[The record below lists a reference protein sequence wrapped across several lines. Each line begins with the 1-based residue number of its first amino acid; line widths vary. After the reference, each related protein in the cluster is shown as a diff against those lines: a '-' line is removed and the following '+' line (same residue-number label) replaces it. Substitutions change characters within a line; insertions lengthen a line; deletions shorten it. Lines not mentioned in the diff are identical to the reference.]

1 MPASDSSTL
10 PLVKF
15 TNLTRANEIGANCY
29 LLEFDGEARV
39 ILDAGMHPRKE
50 GEEATPNLGLLGER
64 PADALIVSHAHHDHI
79 GALPL
84 FLRRNEKMPVY
95 LSEATSLLAEPLL
108 HNSVEV
114 MLKQR
119 AQFGIASYPLF
130 THKEVDRSAKSYRI
144 CRAGQECSIA
154 EDSDSNGRP
163 LTFRFYPGGHILG
176 AVGVRFRYGDR
187 RILYSGDVSFQEQTI
202 MPAADFPLDGID
214 TLIIEATRGA
224 KETPDHQRRPM
235 EVERLIS
242 AIEATF
248 RRGGAVLI
256 PVFALGKTQEL
267 LATIHLEQKAGRLRR
282 CPITIGGL
290 SRSFTQIYDR
300 LAKRSFRR
308 HPGLSL
314 LEDVAPSV
322 LDGRS
327 VRQLSP
333 RPGELY
339 LISSGMM
346 TERTLS
352 NILAQRFLS
361 DERHSIFIVGYCDPN
376 SPAGQLLQTSRGNL
390 VALDSEQPPQPLLCE
405 VEQFDLTSHAIREDL
420 LAYILR
426 VNPRLCVLVHGDAPA
441 LAWFQER
448 LREERPGL
456 EVIVPPPGETLE
468 L

>member
-1 MPASDSSTL
+1 M
-10 PLVKF
+10 KF
-15 TNLTRANEIGANCY
+15 TNLTRANEIGANSY
-29 LLEFDGEARV
+29 LLEFDGEGRI

-50 GEEATPNLGLLGER
+50 GEEATPNFGPIGER

-84 FLRRNEKMPVY
+84 LVRRQEKMPVY
-95 LSEATSLLAEPLL
+95 LSEATQLLAEPLL

-119 AQFGIASYPLF
+119 ASLGVTGYPLF
-130 THKEVDRSAKSYRI
+130 THREVDRSAKAYRV
-144 CRAGQECSIA
+144 CRTGRECSIHGE
-154 EDSDSNGRP
+154 EDPKGEP
-163 LTFRFYPGGHILG
+163 LSFRLYPGGHILG
-176 AVGVRFRYGDR
+176 AVGVRFRYRDR
-187 RILYSGDVSFQEQTI
+187 QILYTGDVSFQEQTL
-202 MPAADFPLDGID
+202 MPGADFPLDGID
-214 TLIIEATRGA
+214 TLIIEATRGG
-224 KETPDHQRRPM
+224 KETPENQRRPK
-235 EVERLIS
+235 EVERLIAS
-242 AIEATF
+242 IHATF

-267 LATIHLEQKAGRLRR
+267 LATLHLEQRAGRLPR

-300 LAKRSFRR
+300 LANRSFRR
-308 HPGLSL
+308 HSGLSL
-314 LEDVAPSV
+314 LGDVAPTV

-327 VRQLSP
+327 VRQLTP
-333 RPGELY
+333 KAGELY

-352 NILAQRFLS
+352 NILAQRFLPE
-361 DERHSIFIVGYCDPN
+361 ERHAIFVVGYCDPN
-376 SPAGQLLQTSRGNL
+376 SPAGQLLQTARGNL
-390 VALDSEQPPQPLLCE
+390 VALDSEAPPQPLLCE
-405 VEQFDLTSHAIREDL
+405 VNQFDLTSHAIREDL

-426 VNPRLCVLVHGDAPA
+426 VNPRLCLLVHGDPPA

-448 LREERPGL
+448 LREQKPGMN
-456 EVIVPPPGETLE
+456 VVVPPSGETLD

>member
-1 MPASDSSTL
+1 
-10 PLVKF
+10 
-15 TNLTRANEIGANCY
+15 
-29 LLEFDGEARV
+29 
-39 ILDAGMHPRKE
+39 
-50 GEEATPNLGLLGER
+50 
-64 PADALIVSHAHHDHI
+64 
-79 GALPL
+79 
-84 FLRRNEKMPVY
+84 
-95 LSEATSLLAEPLL
+95 
-108 HNSVEV
+108 
-114 MLKQR
+114 
-119 AQFGIASYPLF
+119 
-130 THKEVDRSAKSYRI
+130 
-144 CRAGQECSIA
+144 
-154 EDSDSNGRP
+154 
-163 LTFRFYPGGHILG
+163 
-176 AVGVRFRYGDR
+176 
-187 RILYSGDVSFQEQTI
+187 

>member
-1 MPASDSSTL
+1 M
-10 PLVKF
+10 KF
-15 TNLTRANEIGANCY
+15 TNLTRANEIGANSY
-29 LLEFDGEARV
+29 LLEFDGEGRIV
-39 ILDAGMHPRKE
+39 LDAGLHPRKE
-50 GEEATPNLGLLGER
+50 GEEATPNFGAMGER
-64 PADALIVSHAHHDHI
+64 PTDALIVSHAHHDHI

-84 FLRRNEKMPVY
+84 FVRRREKMPVY
-95 LSEATSLLAEPLL
+95 LSEATYLLAEPLL

-119 AQFGIASYPLF
+119 ASLGITSYPLF
-130 THKEVDRSAKSYRI
+130 THKEVDRSAKAYRV
-144 CRAGQECSIA
+144 CRPGQECSIQ
-154 EDSDSNGRP
+154 EDSDPKGAP
-163 LTFRFYPGGHILG
+163 LSFRLYPGGHVLG
-176 AVGVRFRYGDR
+176 AVGVRFRYRDR
-187 RILYSGDVSFQEQTI
+187 QIFYTGDVSFQEQTL

-214 TLIIEATRGA
+214 TLITEATRGG
-224 KETPDHQRRPM
+224 KETPENQRRPM
-235 EVERLIS
+235 QIERLIS
-242 AIEATF
+242 SIESTF

-267 LATIHLEQKAGRLRR
+267 LATLHLEQKAGRLRR

-314 LEDVAPSV
+314 LGDVAPTV
-322 LDGRS
+322 LDGRLA
-327 VRQLSP
+327 RQLSP
-333 RPGELY
+333 KPGELY

-346 TERTLS
+346 TEHTLS
-352 NILAQRFLS
+352 NILARRFLPE
-361 DERHSIFIVGYCDPN
+361 ERHSIFIVGYCDPN

-390 VALDSEQPPQPLLCE
+390 VALDSELPPQPLLCE
-405 VEQFDLTSHAIREDL
+405 VDQFDLTSHAIREDL

-426 VNPRLCVLVHGDAPA
+426 VNPRLCVLVHGDPPA

-456 EVIVPPPGETLE
+456 EVVVPAPGEPLE